1 MCLFLVLLTAKR
13 FKNNFKCNCYRK
25 KWSISRN
32 NKQKRLRGLLLLR
45 YNVV

>member
-1 MCLFLVLLTAKR
+1 MCLFLVPLTAER

-25 KWSISRN
+25 KWSISKN
-32 NKQKRLRGLLLLR
+32 NIQKQLRGLLVLR